1 MEKLENNNQCFSKQN
16 KVFKKTFLS
25 IHKVKKKENVKNL
38 YKVKPTANYL
48 KIYLY

>member
-16 KVFKKTFLS
+16 KVFDKTVLS
-25 IHKVKKKENVKNL
+25 INKVKKENVKNL